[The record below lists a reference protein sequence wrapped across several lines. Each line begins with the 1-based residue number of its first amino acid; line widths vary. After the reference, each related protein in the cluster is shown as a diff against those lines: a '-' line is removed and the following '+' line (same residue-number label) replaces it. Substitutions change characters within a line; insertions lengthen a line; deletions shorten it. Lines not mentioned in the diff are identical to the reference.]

1 VRLSACWILALLAA
15 GCGLRDYEERMR
27 EAQAACE
34 RCDPDTDLDVPLG
47 PPLEGLPD
55 IFFRPPLGMVQ
66 VTDKAPPNHANYL
79 FERRDGVPLSVTEI
93 SVTVSL
99 RPTSKV
105 SGTEKILQVQG
116 RQPRVFRQR
125 DVARPKDTIGTWSQ
139 WVLQGHDDI
148 EVTLLYRYEK
158 IQQVAALQLME
169 KSARSLTVGPEV
181 EFARRAYARW
191 GSPTRP

>member
-1 VRLSACWILALLAA
+1 VRLTACWILALLAT

-34 RCDPDTDLDVPLG
+34 RCDPDTDLDAPLG

-55 IFFRPPLGMVQ
+55 IFFRPPMGMEQ
-66 VTDKAPPNHANYL
+66 VTEKPPPNHTTYL
-79 FERRDGVPLSVTEI
+79 FERRYGVPLSVTDI
-93 SVTVSL
+93 TVTINL

-105 SGTEKILQVQG
+105 SGTEKILRAPG
-116 RQPRVFRQR
+116 REPRVFRQT
-125 DVARPKDTIGTWSQ
+125 DLTRPKDTEGAYSQ
-139 WVLQGHDDI
+139 WILQGHDTI
-148 EVTLLYRYEK
+148 EVTLLFHYDK
-158 IQQVAALQLME
+158 IRQVEALPLIE

-191 GSPTRP
+191 GNPTRP